1 MSFKTPP
8 ELRYSK
14 SHEWVRMEGDE
25 VVIGITDYAQHALG
39 DVVFIELPEVGETF
53 EPDDVFG
60 VIESVK
66 ASSDLFSPLGGQVTV
81 VNAALEDNQ
90 EPINKDPYGEGWI
103 LRMKPSGAEVEMLD
117 AAGYEAY
124 VETLK

>member
-25 VVIGITDYAQHALG
+25 VVIGITDYAQHSLG
-39 DVVFIELPEVGETF
+39 DVVFIELPQVGETF

-66 ASSDLFSPLGGQVTV
+66 ASSDLYSPLGGEITA
-81 VNAALEDNQ
+81 VNTALEDNQ
-90 EPINKDPYGEGWI
+90 EPINNDPYGEGWI
-103 LRMKPSGAEVEMLD
+103 LRMKPSGAEVDMLD